1 MTLGHRPVVIDGK
14 RVGDLVSLD
23 LKVVFYTTLPA
34 LAALDGKIYD
44 GVSEAMAEISKVLAP
59 HQAA

>member
-23 LKVVFYTTLPA
+23 LKVVFYTTLTA
-34 LAALDGKIYD
+34 LADLDGKIYD
-44 GVSEAMAEISKVLAP
+44 SEQAATAEIRKVLVP
-59 HQAA
+59 GKAA

>member
-44 GVSEAMAEISKVLAP
+44 GVSEAMAEIGKALAP

>member
-23 LKVVFYTTLPA
+23 LKVVFYTTLTA

-44 GVSEAMAEISKVLAP
+44 SEQAARAEIQKLLVP
-59 HQAA
+59 GKAA

>member
-34 LAALDGKIYD
+34 LADLDGKIYD
-44 GVSEAMAEISKVLAP
+44 SEGDATADIRTVLKP
-59 HQAA
+59 GKAA

>member
-23 LKVVFYTTLPA
+23 LKVVFYTTLPT

-44 GVSEAMAEISKVLAP
+44 GVSQAMEEIGKAMAP

>member
-1 MTLGHRPVVIDGK
+1 MIDGK

-34 LAALDGKIYD
+34 LAAVDGKIYD
-44 GVSEAMAEISKVLAP
+44 DEAAAVAGISKLLVP
-59 HQAA
+59 GKAA

>member
-34 LAALDGKIYD
+34 LAALDGKIYE
-44 GVSEAMAEISKVLAP
+44 SEA
-59 HQAA
+59 AAVSDIRKAMVPGKAA

>member
-34 LAALDGKIYD
+34 LAALDGKLYD
-44 GVSEAMAEISKVLAP
+44 SVSEAMAEIGKALAP

>member
-34 LAALDGKIYD
+34 LADLDGKIYD
-44 GVSEAMAEISKVLAP
+44 SEAVAVSEIRTILVPGK
-59 HQAA
+59 AA

>member
-44 GVSEAMAEISKVLAP
+44 GVSEAMAEIGKVLAP

>member
-23 LKVVFYTTLPA
+23 LKVVFYTTLTA
-34 LAALDGKIYD
+34 LADLDGKIYN
-44 GVSEAMAEISKVLAP
+44 SEQAATAEIRKFLVP
-59 HQAA
+59 GKAA

>member
-34 LAALDGKIYD
+34 LADLDGKIYD
-44 GVSEAMAEISKVLAP
+44 DEAAAVAEISKLLVP
-59 HQAA
+59 GKAA

>member
-34 LAALDGKIYD
+34 LIALDGKIYD
-44 GVSEAMAEISKVLAP
+44 SERAAVAEIREVLTP
-59 HQAA
+59 GKAA

>member
-34 LAALDGKIYD
+34 LAALDGKIYENEAAA
-44 GVSEAMAEISKVLAP
+44 VSDIRSVMAPGK
-59 HQAA
+59 AA

>member
-34 LAALDGKIYD
+34 LAGLDGKIYD
-44 GVSEAMAEISKVLAP
+44 GEAEALADIRKVLVP
-59 HQAA
+59 DKAA

>member
-23 LKVVFYTTLPA
+23 LKVVFYTTLAP
-34 LAALDGKIYD
+34 LADLDGRIFD
-44 GVSEAMAEISKVLAP
+44 SDAAAMAEIRRI
-59 HQAA
+59 AADHEAA

>member
-1 MTLGHRPVVIDGK
+1 MTLGHRPVVIDGN
-14 RVGDLVSLD
+14 RIGDLVSLD

-44 GVSEAMAEISKVLAP
+44 SEQDATSEIAEALVHGK
-59 HQAA
+59 AA